1 VSSYAALKIL
11 QAAYDR
17 ELEDNGRSPQLQR
30 LESQMRALERELSH
44 AGRGNGQVP
53 A

>member
-1 VSSYAALKIL
+1 
-11 QAAYDR
+11 
-17 ELEDNGRSPQLQR
+17 LQR